1 MQSGTLL
8 YGSPL
13 GTLVLT
19 SSGDYITSL
28 QFSEAPIAPLKS
40 AASALLQESALQL
53 DQYFKGTLKNFDL
66 PIKAEGTEFQ
76 QKVWSLLRN
85 IPYGKTI
92 SYQNLSMQYGDI
104 KSIRAVAAAN
114 GKNKLAIIIPCH
126 RVIGTNQSLTGY
138 AGGVWRKKWLLEH
151 ETRIQT
157 GVEQLQF

>member
-1 MQSGTLL
+1 MQLGTLH

-13 GTLVLT
+13 GTLAL
-19 SSGDYITSL
+19 SCSGDYITSL
-28 QFSEAPIAPLKS
+28 LFSELPPAPPKDDQLP
-40 AASALLQESALQL
+40 LLQEGARQL
-53 DQYFKGTLKNFDL
+53 DSYFKGTLKKFEL

-76 QKVWSLLRN
+76 QRVWTLLEN

-92 SYQNLSMQYGDI
+92 SYQNLSRQYGDV

-126 RVIGTNQSLTGY
+126 RVIGSNQSLTGY
-138 AGGVWRKKWLLEH
+138 AGGIWRKKWLLEH
-151 ETRIQT
+151 ETRFQT